1 MAERVK
7 TKRPCCHSQPRCK
20 RCPVVLARLDKAGKV
35 QRVSKRTYVFLTMA
49 KRDMKTARAR

>member
-7 TKRPCCHSQPRCK
+7 TKRPCCLSQPRCK
-20 RCPVVLARLDKAGKV
+20 RCPVVLARLNKAGKV
-35 QRVSKRTYVFLTMA
+35 RRVDKRTYVVPTIA